1 MDLTASHYVGFS
13 EEIDDN
19 VIFFWKNYVM
29 EDLFNLVNWYNIFQM
44 YDVTNVQYETDHWIL
59 V

>member
-13 EEIDDN
+13 EDIDDN

>member
-19 VIFFWKNYVM
+19 VIFFWKNCVM